1 MKKWRPIALFVL
13 VLLAV
18 AVLANVLTP
27 EPWREH
33 VLNVSELLGALIA
46 LLGVPYLVHELAG
59 LKNRTVSAADLR
71 ETLEKSLKEKIEE
84 WFPVCNANGRQG
96 EADGFDVHIVSA
108 SQSWSD
114 LFRKYEQDAIDTR
127 TKITEKLHHSFY
139 QREGLNKLHIRA
151 QYEDQSVVCW
161 SECQRF
167 CPEDGIELE
176 EKLKTLPECRIFRE
190 LSKLLSKNST
200 P

>member
-1 MKKWRPIALFVL
+1 MKKWVLIAFFVL

-33 VLNVSELLGALIA
+33 VLNVSEIFGALIA

-71 ETLEKSLKEKIEE
+71 ETLEKSLKEKIKE
-84 WFPVCNANGRQG
+84 WFRPGEKGRQG
-96 EADGFDVHIVSA
+96 EADAFDVHIVDNSK
-108 SQSWSD
+108 SWEALLRS
-114 LFRKYEQDAIDTR
+114 YQPDTIK
-127 TKITEKLHHSFY
+127 TWTPNKEKKNYYFN
-139 QREGLNKLHIRA
+139 ENTLHIRG
-151 QYEDQSVVCW
+151 QYEDQSPWVVCW
-161 SECQRF
+161 SKCQRF
-167 CPEDGIELE
+167 CSSDAKELE

-200 P
+200 L